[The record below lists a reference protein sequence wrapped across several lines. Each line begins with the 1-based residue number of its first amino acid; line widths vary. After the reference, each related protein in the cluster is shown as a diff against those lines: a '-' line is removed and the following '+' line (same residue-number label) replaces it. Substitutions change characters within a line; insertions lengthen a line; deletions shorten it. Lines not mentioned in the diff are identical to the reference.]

1 MSPSARAYV
10 LDLAE
15 RRLYRDGEPLILT
28 PKMFA
33 LLALLVEERGRLL
46 EKSEILERVWPGTV
60 VSEAC
65 IKDYVKGL
73 RQALGDDAASPR
85 HIETRRG
92 LGYQYIGDI
101 AVRRAEPRSEIRPST
116 IEPPAEPVVLVLP
129 FENAG
134 IESDAYLADGVSEDV
149 SAALGRFRQL
159 VVISPLSSAQC
170 RSLPVVEAARRARSR
185 WVVTGKL
192 ARRGGS
198 LCIDAQLVDGTTGA
212 LCWAERYQG
221 EASALSAFEE
231 QLVSR
236 VVTTL
241 VGQLDQA
248 HTRGALAKPSRD
260 QTAHD
265 RVLRARHRLA
275 LMTQAD
281 ILEARASL
289 LQALE
294 LHPGSAA
301 VHTWLAETYYCEAQA
316 PWSSDPRSAAERVL
330 EHGQRAV
337 ELDGMD
343 SLAHLSVAWGYLM
356 LRESTELAAAQA
368 RHALE
373 LNPNDYYTL
382 CFISA
387 LRLCSGDVDG
397 ALASSAAALE
407 RSPLAPSSCL
417 VTRGFAHY
425 LKEEY
430 LKALDAFGSI
440 HRPRPEVHAGVAA
453 CYAQLGRMA
462 EAQAAARTFFSDSVA
477 QNLTLD
483 TPEAWH
489 SHFRRCLPLYDTR
502 CLSQLLDGLRR
513 AGLP

>member
-1 MSPSARAYV
+1 
-10 LDLAE
+10 
-15 RRLYRDGEPLILT
+15 
-28 PKMFA
+28 
-33 LLALLVEERGRLL
+33 
-46 EKSEILERVWPGTV
+46 
-60 VSEAC
+60 
-65 IKDYVKGL
+65 
-73 RQALGDDAASPR
+73 
-85 HIETRRG
+85 
-92 LGYQYIGDI
+92 
-101 AVRRAEPRSEIRPST
+101 
-116 IEPPAEPVVLVLP
+116 
-129 FENAG
+129 
-134 IESDAYLADGVSEDV
+134 
-149 SAALGRFRQL
+149 
-159 VVISPLSSAQC
+159 
-170 RSLPVVEAARRARSR
+170 RARSR
-185 WVVTGKL
+185 WVVAGKL
-192 ARRGGS
+192 ARRGEC
-198 LCIDAQLVDGTTGA
+198 LCIDAQLVDGATGA

-221 EASALSAFEE
+221 ESSALSGLEE

-236 VVTTL
+236 IATTL

-260 QTAHD
+260 HTAHD

-316 PWSSDPRSAAERVL
+316 SWSPDPRSAAEQVL

-356 LRESTELAAAQA
+356 LRESSELAAAQA

-382 CFISA
+382 CFISV

-397 ALASSAAALE
+397 ALASSAAALK
-407 RSPLAPSSCL
+407 RSPLTPSSCL

-430 LKALDAFGSI
+430 LEALEAFGGI

-453 CYAQLGRMA
+453 CYAQLGRTA
-462 EAQAAARTFFSDSVA
+462 EAQLAARTLCSDSVA
-477 QNLTLD
+477 KSLTLGG
-483 TPEAWH
+483 PEAWR
-489 SHFRRCLPLYDTR
+489 SHFRRSLPLYDTR
-502 CLSQLLDGLRR
+502 CLNQLLDGLRR